1 MLGDV
6 KWFVWKD
13 DEFGFQFGPLLT
25 SKDKNIVEECD
36 TFEDA
41 KLAWRFYCYLLHK
54 IHIPL
59 KYSLLNL

>member
-1 MLGDV
+1 MLSDV

-13 DEFGFQFGPLLT
+13 DEFGFQFGPLST
-25 SKDKNIVEECD
+25 PKDKNIVEECD

-54 IHIPL
+54 IHV
-59 KYSLLNL
+59 